1 MAARLLTPL
10 LLVFSLA
17 SLTLLQGCAGPGG
30 VAGGAAAG
38 AASQSADRRGSDMV
52 SRDKEIEL
60 SIGKQIFEHP
70 QLKQRVH
77 ININSYNGSVLLTGE
92 ASNAERRTL
101 MAEIAR
107 RIPGVTRV
115 YNEVTV
121 GAEST
126 LGQRTRDG
134 LITTN
139 ILGRITIE
147 KDLHPNHFKVVT
159 EARHV
164 YLMGIVTRREA
175 DVATHLARKVDGVA
189 QVVRLFEYR
198 N

>member
-1 MAARLLTPL
+1 MFRR
-10 LLVFSLA
+10 SLA
-17 SLTLLQGCAGPGG
+17 PLALVLSLTGLTLLQGCAGTGLTTGG
-30 VAGGAAAG
+30 TTGSV
-38 AASQSADRRGSDMV
+38 SQSADRRGAGIIEQ
-52 SRDKEIEL
+52 DKEIEL

-70 QLKQRVH
+70 RLKQRVH
-77 ININSYNGSVLLTGE
+77 ININSFNGSVLLTGE
-92 ASNAERRTL
+92 APDAERRSL

-107 RIPGVTRV
+107 RVPGVSRV
-115 YNEVTV
+115 YNEVVIGT
-121 GAEST
+121 EST

-139 ILGRITIE
+139 ILGRITVE
-147 KDLHPNHFKVVT
+147 KDLHPNHIKVVT
-159 EARHV
+159 EARTV

-175 DVATHLARKVDGVA
+175 DVATHLARKVDDVE